1 MRKILRDTINRK
13 IDMILRQYNIS
24 GNKKVYAPTLLE
36 FKEKLFSG
44 DHELEQEALKGM
56 KSLLLTIR
64 AWDGY
69 DYSKNPDDFID
80 DFNDFNEWYF
90 GFLADFIKD
99 VERYVKSEK
108 GDVSL

>member
-1 MRKILRDTINRK
+1 MRKVLRESIIRK

-24 GNKKVYAPTLLE
+24 GNMKVYAPILLE
-36 FKEKLFSG
+36 LKEKLFSG

-80 DFNDFNEWYF
+80 DFNDFEELYS
-90 GFLADFIKD
+90 FLEDFIKD